1 MTFCRNMS
9 CQFAGAR
16 GIIFEMLELVKISF
30 PGFGSVSSACAVMWF
45 IAGAGAA
52 ATAIAVADE

>member
-1 MTFCRNMS
+1 M
-9 CQFAGAR
+9 
-16 GIIFEMLELVKISF
+16 IELVKISF
-30 PGFGSVSSACAVMWF
+30 SGFGSVSSGCVVMWF